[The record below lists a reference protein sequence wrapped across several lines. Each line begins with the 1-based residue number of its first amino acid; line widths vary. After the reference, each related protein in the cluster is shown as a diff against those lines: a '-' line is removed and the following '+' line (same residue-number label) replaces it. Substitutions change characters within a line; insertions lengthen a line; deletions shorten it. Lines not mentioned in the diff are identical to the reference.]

1 MRYDSLILDKILS
14 LIDYAYLKPYGN
26 VKEFLEFLERAR
38 SFLFRAICIPPC
50 LIKKA
55 IEERVDKKIVRV

>member
-1 MRYDSLILDKILS
+1 MLTLNL
-14 LIDYAYLKPYGN
+14 YGN